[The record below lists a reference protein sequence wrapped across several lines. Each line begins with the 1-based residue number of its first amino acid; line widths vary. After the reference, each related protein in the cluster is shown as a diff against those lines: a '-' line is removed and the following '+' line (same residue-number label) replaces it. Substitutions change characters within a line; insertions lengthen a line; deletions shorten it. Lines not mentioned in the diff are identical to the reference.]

1 MHHGGIVPGGCA
13 YALDVLCQNTSF
25 TAQLRTAAHGARR
38 AACSEGKTRLSA
50 PEPAWSTDI
59 CPGLP
64 HAGPMHDRRQGEPA
78 HHILRVQWCRARN
91 PGAGRRCHELR
102 SRRGVAGW
110 SAVPLT
116 GSMPKRQDQRW
127 ARHRLGAW
135 PARTGVPGAAPA
147 RREGGETAGLQ
158 GRGWVLCFCV
168 FLRLPKNQLVPG
180 DGFQLAA
187 KGCGIRNKGPKSSTL
202 Q

>member
-1 MHHGGIVPGGCA
+1 MHNTCWARKSASGHTCA
-13 YALDVLCQNTSF
+13 WSAAGWRRRAQKPVAARRSHTGAPRRAQALRVRVRCTRGVSHDRPVVSGWPDAATRGFPVLAVMPRVASRIT
-25 TAQLRTAAHGARR
+25 GARLG
-38 AACSEGKTRLSA
+38 C
-50 PEPAWSTDI
+50 
-59 CPGLP
+59 
-64 HAGPMHDRRQGEPA
+64 
-78 HHILRVQWCRARN
+78 
-91 PGAGRRCHELR
+91 
-102 SRRGVAGW
+102 
-110 SAVPLT
+110 AVPLT

-187 KGCGIRNKGPKSSTL
+187 KGCGIRNKGQKNSTL

>member
-25 TAQLRTAAHGARR
+25 TAQLRTERGGLRAPRGKRGSQGRSRRGAQI
-38 AACSEGKTRLSA
+38 SA
-50 PEPAWSTDI
+50 Q
-59 CPGLP
+59 GF